1 MSIEKLDERESKI
14 FEYIRNNPGSSKED
28 VARGM
33 NGNPS
38 RITVLNILG
47 RLEWEEMIIARKPKP
62 NSQIYELF
70 INEENLVVSLTLNI
84 NEFEKA
90 FFILLDS
97 INQKFAELEANFN
110 VDNDDNADIIDDD
123 DISKLKYIRQKY
135 RIIDALISLYRHF
148 LGMYFLHAIFRWSKI
163 ADKQILNKLHRLFY
177 NSIEKTQIRLFEI
190 KIAANQIHLIS
201 DPIAYN
207 LFELKP
213 DKLDDIFKYFRGF
226 GLTEQAEK
234 VLNNLWDISSDFVLP
249 TFYIHYMQQRYKR
262 PIGPFSQKFYKNS
275 PILIEMNK
283 ATDWRTAIKIW
294 KSIISGQK

>member
-1 MSIEKLDERESKI
+1 MSSEKLDERELRI
-14 FEYIRNNPGSSKED
+14 LEYVRNNPGRSKED

-47 RLEWEEMIIARKPKP
+47 RLEKEEMITARKPKP

-70 INEENLVVSLTLNI
+70 INEENLAVSLTLNI
-84 NEFEKA
+84 NKFEKA

-97 INQKFAELEANFN
+97 VNQKFTEREANFN
-110 VDNDDNADIIDDD
+110 VNNNDGDDADTIDD
-123 DISKLKYIRQKY
+123 DISKFKYIREKY
-135 RIIDALISLYRHF
+135 RVIDGLISLYRHF

-190 KIAANQIHLIS
+190 KIGANQIHLIS

-213 DKLDDIFKYFRGF
+213 NKLDNIFKYFQGF
-226 GLTEQAEK
+226 GLTNEAISRIIALSRSGATSTSFFICSL
-234 VLNNLWDISSDFVLP
+234 VYGLSSTIGLCFALNFLSRF
-249 TFYIHYMQQRYKR
+249 Q
-262 PIGPFSQKFYKNS
+262 FS
-275 PILIEMNK
+275 I
-283 ATDWRTAIKIW
+283 
-294 KSIISGQK
+294 